1 MKAIMCAAFLAL
13 SFGAVDSVFACRQ
26 EYFLV
31 GPNESESAIDASTTT
46 QIALGET
53 YTLRIEY
60 YEDHRNCTAIP
71 EETMFLL
78 DGARWRVNRET
89 QPLVLT
95 ATPEWNRPSSRTNVG
110 EVTFHAA
117 AAGTWRVEIVRTCTR
132 DGYTG
137 WLEFEVS

>member
-1 MKAIMCAAFLAL
+1 MKTFLFAVIVIL
-13 SFGAVDSVFACRQ
+13 SGIGTERAFACRQ
-26 EYFLV
+26 EYVLV
-31 GPNESESAIDASTTT
+31 APNGSESAIEASSTTRV
-46 QIALGET
+46 ALGET